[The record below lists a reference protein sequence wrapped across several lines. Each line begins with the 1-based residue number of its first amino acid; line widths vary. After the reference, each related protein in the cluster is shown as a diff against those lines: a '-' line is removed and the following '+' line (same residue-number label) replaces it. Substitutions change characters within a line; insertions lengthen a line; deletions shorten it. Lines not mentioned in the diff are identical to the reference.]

1 MLKNTKTSSNA
12 IGMRNCRACFNVS
25 NGVNYLRFQL
35 CSFQRKSYLS
45 TKNQYCEAMPR
56 NSTRLLCSEA
66 LLKPLGVNIKVSKA
80 TIARNISNF
89 QFQSQHSS
97 LDCFYF
103 FAEQYRKKRRFV
115 YFLSL
120 LGQRSFWGHF
130 SGTQKMSTPTVTK
143 LKITGDAGNCGL

>member
-56 NSTRLLCSEA
+56 NSTTLLCSEV
-66 LLKPLGVNIKVSKA
+66 LLKPLGVHIKVSKA
-80 TIARNISNF
+80 AIAHIICNF
-89 QFQSQHSS
+89 QSFPRLSS
-97 LDCFYF
+97 PDCFYF
-103 FAEQYRKKRRFV
+103 LLSGTKKRGVLFTFFLFWDSGRFSATSQV
-115 YFLSL
+115 
-120 LGQRSFWGHF
+120 
-130 SGTQKMSTPTVTK
+130 
-143 LKITGDAGNCGL
+143 LKK